1 MANHEIIVIGASAG
15 GVEALAA
22 LVQGLPADLPASLF
36 VVLHLGPHSASVL
49 PQILSQKGTLPAR
62 HARDGEAIEP
72 GRIYVASPDR
82 HLLVR
87 HGRVRVSLGPK
98 ENSLRPAADP
108 LFRSAAQAY
117 GRRVVG
123 VVLSGTLDDGTAGLQ
138 AIKSRGGV
146 TIVQDPRDALF
157 AGMPRSA
164 LEGVTIDHCLP
175 ITEIAPLLVRLAYE
189 PVKGGGEQP
198 MSDEYEKEAEIAEF
212 DLAVIQDDAQRPG
225 VPSGFA
231 CPDCGGALWELHEG
245 ELIRFRCRVGH
256 AWSPSSLLAE
266 QSEALESALWTALR
280 ALEERAAL
288 SERVAERLVLRGHAR
303 PAVRFRE
310 QAAESRHRAA
320 LIRQVLLNGEPNA
333 EAAAARTTA
342 EAEAEAA
349 DLEEEADEPAPRGEA
364 GPESPPG
371 AGRSG

>member
-62 HARDGEAIEP
+62 HARDGEAIEL
-72 GRIYVASPDR
+72 GRIYVAPPDR

-212 DLAVIQDDAQRPG
+212 DLSVIQDDAHRPG

-245 ELIRFRCRVGH
+245 ELIRYRCRVGH

-288 SERVAERLVLRGHAR
+288 SERVAERFALRGHSR
-303 PAVRFRE
+303 PTVRFRE
-310 QAAESRHRAA
+310 QAAESRRRAA
-320 LIRQVLLNGEPNA
+320 LIRQVLLNGEPDA
-333 EAAAARTTA
+333 ETAAGTP
-342 EAEAEAA
+342 AEAEAA
-349 DLEEEADEPAPRGEA
+349 KLKEGADEPAPSGEA
-364 GPESPPG
+364 GPERPPG
-371 AGRSG
+371 VETSG

>member
-245 ELIRFRCRVGH
+245 ELIRYRCRVGH

-288 SERVAERLVLRGHAR
+288 SERVAERFALRGHTR
-303 PAVRFRE
+303 PTERFRE
-310 QAAESRHRAA
+310 QAAESRRRAA
-320 LIRQVLLNGEPNA
+320 LIRQVLLNGEPEA
-333 EAAAARTTA
+333 ETAAGTP
-342 EAEAEAA
+342 AEAEAA
-349 DLEEEADEPAPRGEA
+349 NLKDGADEPAPRGEA
-364 GPESPPG
+364 GPERPPG
-371 AGRSG
+371 VESSG